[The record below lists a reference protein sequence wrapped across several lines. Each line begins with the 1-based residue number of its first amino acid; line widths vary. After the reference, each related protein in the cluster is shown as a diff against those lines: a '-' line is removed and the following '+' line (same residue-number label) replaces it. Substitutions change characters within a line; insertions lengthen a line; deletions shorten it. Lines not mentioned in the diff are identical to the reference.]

1 MDLKKI
7 REEIDLLD
15 SKILNLLNGRMEL
28 ALMAKKLKHQIEDA
42 QREKE
47 ILERIRS
54 NSRGLINAEF
64 IEKVYLEI
72 IRESKALQHKDYP
85 LIAFQGEHGA
95 YGELA
100 AMAWDKEFV
109 PVPCPEFPD
118 VFEGVKSGL
127 YDCGIVPVENT
138 LGAWVAQ
145 ANRLLI
151 NTDLFVV
158 GAVELAV
165 HHCLLALP
173 EMDHREIRSVYSH
186 SQTLSQCRQFLARNK
201 LEPIPF
207 YDSAGAAKMLAETKP
222 KAGAAI
228 ASELAA
234 EVYGLEIMKDNM
246 GDIDRNLTRYLVLS
260 RKESKAPGNKCS
272 LVFSTEH
279 KAGTLF
285 KVLDVFARESI
296 NLTRIESIPAK
307 PGDYVFILDF
317 MGSTE
322 EGHVLK
328 ALAEVGQITRAFRVL
343 GCYTEKKVP

>member
-1 MDLKKI
+1 
-7 REEIDLLD
+7 
-15 SKILNLLNGRMEL
+15 
-28 ALMAKKLKHQIEDA
+28 
-42 QREKE
+42 
-47 ILERIRS
+47 
-54 NSRGLINAEF
+54 
-64 IEKVYLEI
+64 
-72 IRESKALQHKDYP
+72 
-85 LIAFQGEHGA
+85 
-95 YGELA
+95 
-100 AMAWDKEFV
+100 
-109 PVPCPEFPD
+109 VPCPEFPD

-173 EMDHREIRSVYSH
+173 EMDHREIRTVYSH

>member
-28 ALMAKKLKHQIEDA
+28 ALMAKKLKHQIEDV
-42 QREKE
+42 QRERE
-47 ILERIRS
+47 VLERIRS

-64 IEKVYLEI
+64 IERVYLEI
-72 IRESKALQHKDYP
+72 IKESKALQHKDYP

-100 AMAWDKEFV
+100 AMAWNKAFV

-118 VFEGVKSGL
+118 VFDGVKAGL

-151 NTDLFVV
+151 NTDLYVV

-201 LEPIPF
+201 LEPVPF
-207 YDSAGAAKMLAETKP
+207 YDSAGAAKMLSETKP
-222 KAGAAI
+222 KSGAAI
-228 ASELAA
+228 ASVLAA
-234 EVYGLEIMKDNM
+234 EVYGLEIMKENM
-246 GDIDRNLTRYLVLS
+246 EDMDRIFTRYLILS
-260 RKESKAPGNKCS
+260 NRENKTPGNKCS

-285 KVLDVFARESI
+285 RVLNVFAREGI

-317 MGSTE
+317 LGSIE
-322 EGHVLK
+322 EDHVIQ
-328 ALAEVGQITRAFRVL
+328 ALEEVKRITRTFRIL
-343 GCYTEKKVP
+343 GCYTEKRVQ